1 MPDKT
6 RRREGDGRRRKRKE
20 KDPQKRQKDTNMLRL
35 AYDYPTVESA
45 EPLETYARTSPHRYS
60 SIAAADKYLLRYASN
75 TWTVRFPLCTVH
87 RQRQTVLLRLVFGPR
102 SPDGPLSLE
111 IPCQG
116 LSALGFVLVQECLEA
131 ASVTLEAGC
140 EVYFLAESV
149 LVRLP
154 QTGRLSTLYPQLPP
168 DGLAF
173 YFSYTD
179 ILGHRIQDNLT
190 RLGFSLQDCELTL
203 SPLQRF
209 PPQPLVAG
217 VFQRYADLTPLQA
230 LQLVDGAIFDGTD
243 LVHKMTE
250 YTRSAGSVG
259 TSASTGAGTEE
270 EMLLFQSG
278 QGDDDNHAGGYAENY
293 AEDDAVGMHVEM
305 VGGFNATGVK
315 RARRGSDDAV
325 AASDNAAAAATTTA
339 AAKHKRLYSPGI

>member
-1 MPDKT
+1 
-6 RRREGDGRRRKRKE
+6 
-20 KDPQKRQKDTNMLRL
+20 MLRL
-35 AYDYPTVESA
+35 VYDYPTVESS

-75 TWTVRFPLCTVH
+75 TWTVRFPLCVVLAQT
-87 RQRQTVLLRLVFGPR
+87 QTVRLPVVFDTRGGGG
-102 SPDGPLSLE
+102 GPLSVE
-111 IPCQG
+111 IPGQS
-116 LSALGFVLVQECLEA
+116 LSAVGLVAVQECSET

-154 QTGRLSTLYPQLPP
+154 QTERLSTLYPQLPR

-173 YFSYTD
+173 CFSYTD

-190 RLGFSLQDCELTL
+190 RLGLSVQGCEMTL

-230 LQLVDGAIFDGTD
+230 LQLVDSAIVDGRE
-243 LVHKMTE
+243 LVRKMTE
-250 YTRSAGSVG
+250 YTRSAGSAG
-259 TSASTGAGTEE
+259 TSAGTGAGTEDE
-270 EMLLFQSG
+270 VLLFQSG
-278 QGDDDNHAGGYAENY
+278 QGDDDGGGYAESY
-293 AEDDAVGMHVEM
+293 TEDDAVGMHVEM
-305 VGGFNATGVK
+305 VGGFKAAGVK
-315 RARRGSDDAV
+315 RARRRSDEAV
-325 AASDNAAAAATTTA
+325 AADNDVAAAAAAA
-339 AAKHKRLYSPGI
+339 AAKHKRLYSAGI